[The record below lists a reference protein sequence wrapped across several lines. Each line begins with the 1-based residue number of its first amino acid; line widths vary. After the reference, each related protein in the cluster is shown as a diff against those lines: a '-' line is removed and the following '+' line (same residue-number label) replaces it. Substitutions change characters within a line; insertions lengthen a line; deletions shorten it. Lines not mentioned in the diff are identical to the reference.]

1 MTYIFLD
8 TCVIIDCAYSRNAQ
22 SNPSLLDRLLDL
34 CGRSDVSLLLP
45 EVVLLELPK
54 VAEKTE
60 VSTAESLSIIKG
72 QVDEASKSGV
82 LSGRYGKRLKGDID
96 QVRRSIVADSREA
109 IERVLALEQDR
120 SRALV
125 LRVSD
130 VDLIEAVK
138 IAVAGEKPSRGKGEW
153 GLLQDDCL
161 IVAALERFMRGHAED
176 RIVLCSGNTSDFAEG
191 PKGSRRLHHDIA
203 GRFRDAVYFENP
215 VECIQLLEADLGET
229 GRAELAQLGEA
240 YERVSAARV
249 PEGLLVMANVIEHIS
264 EAMEKERQAF
274 EENRGIVAGLMAFA
288 QAVDALRE
296 RIDAGWLVETHE
308 ASSATLDPS
317 GQKGVNLEH
326 VG

>member
-1 MTYIFLD
+1 M
-8 TCVIIDCAYSRNAQ
+8 
-22 SNPSLLDRLLDL
+22 LLAR
-34 CGRSDVSLLLP
+34 
-45 EVVLLELPK
+45 
-54 VAEKTE
+54 
-60 VSTAESLSIIKG
+60 
-72 QVDEASKSGV
+72 
-82 LSGRYGKRLKGDID
+82 KGDID

-191 PKGSRRLHHDIA
+191 PKGSRGLHHDIA

-288 QAVDALRE
+288 QPRTRVGCLCPRRPVRTWA
-296 RIDAGWLVETHE
+296 
-308 ASSATLDPS
+308 
-317 GQKGVNLEH
+317 QKGFNASGIPRAGRGWQGQSKNGCGGVTGAQHRYYFQESWY
-326 VG
+326 VAE